1 MSLFRCKPILPAVL
15 LWLALA
21 VATELA
27 ASSALAAAAGGA
39 ASTAGA
45 AGTATTAAGAD
56 VRWMR
61 VTFYCPCAKCC
72 GEHAC
77 GLTAT
82 GRAAAGNIV
91 AVDPRHI
98 PLGRM
103 VRVPEF
109 GWMLAADTGGAIKGR
124 HRLDVLRPRHDEA
137 RRLGAR
143 WLRVEIVSPREYQR
157 RLEAAWFQLRFDE
170 LVREG
175 ARLAAS
181 PPLFTGARFGGAVS
195 PPPSRVPEARPV
207 ILP

>member
-1 MSLFRCKPILPAVL
+1 MSLSRYKHILPAAA
-15 LWLALA
+15 LWLAL
-21 VATELA
+21 VAA
-27 ASSALAAAAGGA
+27 
-39 ASTAGA
+39 
-45 AGTATTAAGAD
+45 AAGAD

-82 GRAAAGNIV
+82 GRAATGNIV

-98 PLGRM
+98 PLGAM
-103 VRVPEF
+103 VCVQEF

-143 WLRVEIVSPREYQR
+143 WLRVEIVSLRDYQR
-157 RLEAAWFQLRFDE
+157 RLAAALFQLRFDE

-181 PPLFTGARFGGAVS
+181 QPPFTGARSGAAVS
-195 PPPSRVPEARPV
+195 PPPSRWSDARPV